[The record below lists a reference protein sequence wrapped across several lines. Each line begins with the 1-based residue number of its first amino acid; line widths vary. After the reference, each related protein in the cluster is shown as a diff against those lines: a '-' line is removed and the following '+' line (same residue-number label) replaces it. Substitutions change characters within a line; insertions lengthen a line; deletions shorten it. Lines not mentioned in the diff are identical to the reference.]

1 MRCPSCGANVV
12 GAFCEYCGTRM
23 PVERVEAQTINAESV
38 VVNNYYCPQGG
49 RSAAAVPQVAGASS
63 KSRAVALVLCV
74 LLGCFGAHRFYA
86 GRYGLGIL
94 FLLSFGVFGFGW
106 LVDIA
111 FVAMGRMRDG
121 DGLVVSEW

>member
-1 MRCPSCGANVV
+1 
-12 GAFCEYCGTRM
+12 M
-23 PVERVEAQTINAESV
+23 PAERVEARTINAESA

-49 RSAAAVPQVAGASS
+49 QQARAGSPKAPAASP
-63 KSRAVALVLCV
+63 KSRTVALVLCL